1 MRRLAGLLA
10 SFLVLGL
17 VALLAFNAVST
28 WLEPAPIV
36 ITTQDGRPI
45 ARVTQPLVAPWIGAM
60 DKSGY
65 DVSFPQCKPALP
77 TATVGFAIVGLNY
90 GKPFSQNPCFAKQW
104 DWAQSHDGVAVYINV
119 ADPGKGSA
127 TKYGSRI
134 AGDTVKRL
142 RKLGVASDTPVWL
155 DIETANTWIEPTRAM
170 QVINETM
177 TKLAQAGHPVGIYA
191 PPVHWFEITLNAVVE
206 VPVWLALGNYRTNA
220 AGVADAALAC
230 EQATFGDALPSLVQF
245 TTKVHGRF
253 VDHNVMCAANPAG
266 LVKQTR

>member
-104 DWAQSHDGVAVYINV
+104 DWAQSYDGVAVYINV

-155 DIETANTWIEPTRAM
+155 
-170 QVINETM
+170 
-177 TKLAQAGHPVGIYA
+177 
-191 PPVHWFEITLNAVVE
+191 
-206 VPVWLALGNYRTNA
+206 ALGNYRTNA

-230 EQATFGDALPSLVQF
+230 ERATFGDALPSLVQF
-245 TTKVHGRF
+245 TTKVHGHF